1 MVEFEKK
8 FQEKTGNKW
17 KKREFFEQKPGKY
30 ILFNREQEKELTKK
44 YQEQE
49 KAVLSTIEESSA
61 KFQISRVP
69 NDMVRQLVSI
79 SWDLE
84 HMKACMREMQLDDVK
99 IPMGKI

>member
-1 MVEFEKK
+1 M
-8 FQEKTGNKW
+8 
-17 KKREFFEQKPGKY
+17 
-30 ILFNREQEKELTKK
+30 
-44 YQEQE
+44 
-49 KAVLSTIEESSA
+49 LSTIEESSA

-69 NDMVRQLVSI
+69 NDLVRQLVSI